1 MYRTCVYCNRRLGAN
16 DLIREF
22 PVGRRLAFDAQRGRL
37 WVVCASCG
45 RWNLTPF
52 EERWEAIEECERL
65 FRGTLLRISSDN
77 IGLAQLKDGMELVR
91 IGRALR
97 PEIASWRYG
106 RYARRLVRAR
116 NGRSAGIN
124 GVLARGAKT
133 IDSALRWFPHVRLPY
148 DAATWL
154 RIHSN
159 SSAIVAMLNDDRD
172 MPIIVRRGHLESAR
186 LMRPD
191 PDQPWMLELRHDAG
205 TASVSGD
212 PGVRTAGKLLAAVNG
227 FTGTSDEVE
236 YAIAKLEDAGNPE
249 GYFTRIAALVMRT
262 AWGRV
267 EGPGRAGRN
276 DAESMTAVERLAMY
290 VTTRSFWARGGTGSE
305 SSTTL
310 PQLPIVDRLALEMA
324 ASEDVERRAMEGE
337 LAELEAAWREA
348 EEIAAIADGLLPM
361 VATDVSTSWWRRL
374 TAPPEPA

>member
-1 MYRTCVYCNRRLGAN
+1 MYRTCVYCNKRLGSN
-16 DLIREF
+16 DAIREF

-37 WVVCASCG
+37 WVVCAHCG

-52 EERWEAIEECERL
+52 EERWEAIEECERR

-77 IGLAQLKDGMELVR
+77 VGLAQLKDGLELVR

-116 NGRSAGIN
+116 NGRRAGVN
-124 GVLARGAKT
+124 DVLARGAKSV
-133 IDSALRWFPHVRLPY
+133 DDALRWLPLRHLRLPY

-154 RIHSN
+154 RLHRN
-159 SSAIVAMLNDDRD
+159 SSAIVAMLSDDRD
-172 MPIIVRRGHLESAR
+172 MPIVVRRGHLESAL

-191 PDQPWMLELRHDAG
+191 PDQPWMLQLRHDAG
-205 TASVSGD
+205 TATVSGD
-212 PGVRTAGKLLAAVNG
+212 TGVRTAGKLLASVNG

-236 YAIAKLEDAGNPE
+236 YAIAKLEDAGDPE

-267 EGPGRAGRN
+267 DGPGHPARAG
-276 DAESMTAVERLAMY
+276 AEEMTTVERLALY

-305 SSTTL
+305 
-310 PQLPIVDRLALEMA
+310 A
-324 ASEDVERRAMEGE
+324 
-337 LAELEAAWREA
+337 
-348 EEIAAIADGLLPM
+348 
-361 VATDVSTSWWRRL
+361 
-374 TAPPEPA
+374 